1 MRLREAQ
8 LLGILALIAVVII
21 LLCLWG
27 SEGDV
32 KNVAGQDGAEVAGET
47 ELSPGLAELVE
58 RLAQE
63 GEGVEDEAEI
73 VIEEVGV
80 QIGGSAGLPGVQPT
94 QESVIRTVID
104 ETEPE
109 SILLTPPDKPD
120 VQEAPRREPEP
131 QLKALTHIVQKG
143 DTLSEISRAYYGTS
157 RKWRDIAEANKI
169 ADPSRLQV
177 GMRLTIPAVTVAAAP
192 TSRRALSVTAGDPR
206 RTYTVKKGD
215 SLYRIADE
223 LYGDGMRWRDIQAE
237 NREQLPDPSL
247 LKPGMVLVV
256 P

>member
-32 KNVAGQDGAEVAGET
+32 KNVAGQEGAEAVGEG

-63 GEGVEDEAEI
+63 GQAVEDEAEI

-80 QIGGSAGLPGVQPT
+80 QIGGTAGLPEVQPT
-94 QESVIRTVID
+94 QESLIRKAID

-109 SILLTPPDKPD
+109 GIPLVPPKKPD
-120 VQEAPRREPEP
+120 VQEAPSRGP
-131 QLKALTHIVQKG
+131 QPHKALTHIVQKG
-143 DTLSEISRAYYGTS
+143 ETLSEISRAYYGTAS
-157 RKWRDIAEANKI
+157 KWRDIAKANGI
-169 ADPSRLQV
+169 SDPGRLQV
-177 GMRLTIPAVTVAAAP
+177 GMRLTIPAVTVVAAP
-192 TSRRALSVTAGDPR
+192 SSRSALSATASDPR

-215 SLYRIADE
+215 NLYRIAQE
-223 LYGDGMRWRDIQAE
+223 LYGDGMRWKDIQAE
-237 NREQLPDPSL
+237 NRQQLPDPSL